1 MTLRE
6 VVAAVLTVAGL
17 AAGVAGGFVVGTA
30 CGLFVLCGGLMLLG
44 FVLGTTPGAPP
55 PDADR

>member
-17 AAGVAGGFVVGTA
+17 AAGVAAGFTVSAT
-30 CGLFVLCGGLMLLG
+30 CGLFVLGAGLLLLG
-44 FVLGTTPGAPP
+44 FVLGTTTGAP
-55 PDADR
+55 PDADA